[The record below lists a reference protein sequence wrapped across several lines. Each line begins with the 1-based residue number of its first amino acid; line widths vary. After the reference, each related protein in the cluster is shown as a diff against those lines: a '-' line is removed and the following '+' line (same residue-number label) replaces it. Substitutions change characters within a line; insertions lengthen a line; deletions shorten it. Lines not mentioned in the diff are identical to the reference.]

1 MSLNMYLGEVQN
13 QTQSMNAVCT
23 ATIQGMEQ
31 VIQSI
36 DAFATD
42 TVLQGRTYSSAKIFF
57 VQTFRPLAQGI
68 IYLCE
73 ELIRQNDAFPRD
85 FQSQVAST
93 DVIEQE
99 VREQIQEINQMI
111 ASIEVIDEATP
122 MQGIDAIVAVLVEM
136 RKKLEEKLEHLYEFN
151 YTSSNNYSTA
161 LQLAASI
168 TTGLAEVQSG
178 KGFSPVSGTFST
190 QGLNMEWTT
199 SIQAITEEKKHHS
212 EEISIIEESLF
223 DKFKDIV
230 ENNVEAMDHLY
241 KKFIRQIEN
250 TPIIGQYHN
259 YKKGQNEAVLDELK
273 GIVNTILHPID
284 SVEGAVYALSHI
296 DETFAAVEQAISD
309 SWNQDVVNGDW
320 NSRAKW
326 YGNVEMQVKLAIAE
340 LFVGTKGVDKVS
352 TLGKTSKLSE
362 SVNFIQGTK
371 NVITLDKFK
380 QSVDMLNNILMPKN
394 QFAYTGANN
403 IRSKF
408 DTPDFHRVEEKLS
421 THQFAKGEG
430 SSSGNK
436 GMGKTGVGKTG
447 EGIPLEKVKPD
458 VLKQI
463 HANDNGA
470 YGYLPKEGTAYN
482 KLEYDFTNV
491 EWTKEMQNVRKDYLE
506 ASKQLESDIEK
517 MISEGFSKEKIAEH
531 VVEARNQQKNAAREN
546 MTAEERAGLEERN
559 IKKYGNPIGPT
570 AESMFNKIKDSYI
583 DKGIYESDEQ
593 VWKIIIQKSM
603 QKDDVINT
611 LLGLEH

>member
-122 MQGIDAIVAVLVEM
+122 MPGIDAIVAVLVEM

-168 TTGLAEVQSG
+168 ATGLAEVQSG

-223 DKFKDIV
+223 DKFKDTV
-230 ENNVEAMDHLY
+230 GNNVEAMDQLY
-241 KKFIRQIEN
+241 EKFIHQIEN
-250 TPIIGQYHN
+250 TPLIGQYYN

-273 GIVNTILHPID
+273 GILNTILHPID

-394 QFAYTGANN
+394 QFAYAGANN

-436 GMGKTGVGKTG
+436 GTGKTGVGKTG

-463 HANDNGA
+463 HADDNGA

-482 KLEYDFTNV
+482 KPEYDFTNV

-570 AESMFNKIKDSYI
+570 AESMFNKIRDSYI

>member
-122 MQGIDAIVAVLVEM
+122 MPGIDAIVAVLVEM

-168 TTGLAEVQSG
+168 ATGLAEVQSG

-223 DKFKDIV
+223 DKFKDTV
-230 ENNVEAMDHLY
+230 GNNVEAMDQLY
-241 KKFIRQIEN
+241 EKFIHQIEN
-250 TPIIGQYHN
+250 TPLIGQYYN

-273 GIVNTILHPID
+273 GILNTILHPID

-394 QFAYTGANN
+394 QFAYAGANN

-436 GMGKTGVGKTG
+436 GTGKEYKNYKDVEYTGTTKVNGEVSDISRRVFQRLDIDYMRIDPKTGMTNLQLMKKGRAPIWQDGTAIELHHLIQREPGSMVELPGSMHKEYYKILHG
-447 EGIPLEKVKPD
+447 LVENGGSFRNDP
-458 VLKQI
+458 VLKKQYE
-463 HANDNGA
+463 N
-470 YGYLPKEGTAYN
+470 
-482 KLEYDFTNV
+482 F
-491 EWTKEMQNVRKDYLE
+491 R
-506 ASKQLESDIEK
+506 SKYW
-517 MISEGFSKEKIAEH
+517 
-531 VVEARNQQKNAAREN
+531 RW
-546 MTAEERAGLEERN
+546 RA
-559 IKKYGNPIGPT
+559 KQ
-570 AESMFNKIKDSYI
+570 I
-583 DKGIYESDEQ
+583 DKAE
-593 VWKIIIQKSM
+593 
-603 QKDDVINT
+603 
-611 LLGLEH
+611 L